1 MSKKN
6 EKESS
11 KPIPSVNNHSNKQ
24 KVWPTEQTQP
34 EPTVPI
40 KHLYK
45 DGKFPEGEICELGQY
60 DYKTKRFHPSELKP
74 NTEEREEKLQE
85 QLMEARQAAEV
96 HRTARK
102 WFKDS
107 VVKPGM
113 KVIDAAEM
121 YEAKVRELLE
131 ADKKKSGLAFP
142 LGCSINHVAAHYSPN
157 GGDETL
163 IGKDDVIKFDLGT
176 HVNGTII
183 DSAFTMCWNDQYQ
196 PLLDA
201 VKEATNMGV
210 RTAGID
216 VRLGDVGA
224 AIQEVMESYEVI
236 INGKTHRVKSI
247 QNLCGHSIER
257 YHVHAGKSVPIVASS
272 NNTKM
277 EENEFFAI
285 ETFGSTGKGYV
296 IEEGVCSHYGRKFT
310 YNGDGSELKNKESR
324 ELLKVIN
331 DHFGSIPF
339 CRRYLDRTG
348 QKKYLTALRDLVN
361 NGIVNEYP
369 PFVDVKGCYTAQFE
383 HTIFLRPTCKEVL
396 SRGSDY

>member
-1 MSKKN
+1 M
-6 EKESS
+6 
-11 KPIPSVNNHSNKQ
+11 
-24 KVWPTEQTQP
+24 
-34 EPTVPI
+34 
-40 KHLYK
+40 
-45 DGKFPEGEICELGQY
+45 
-60 DYKTKRFHPSELKP
+60 
-74 NTEEREEKLQE
+74 
-85 QLMEARQAAEV
+85 
-96 HRTARK
+96 
-102 WFKDS
+102 
-107 VVKPGM
+107 
-113 KVIDAAEM
+113 
-121 YEAKVRELLE
+121 
-131 ADKKKSGLAFP
+131 
-142 LGCSINHVAAHYSPN
+142 
-157 GGDETL
+157 
-163 IGKDDVIKFDLGT
+163 
-176 HVNGTII
+176 
-183 DSAFTMCWNDQYQ
+183 
-196 PLLDA
+196 
-201 VKEATNMGV
+201 
-210 RTAGID
+210 
-216 VRLGDVGA
+216 
-224 AIQEVMESYEVI
+224 
-236 INGKTHRVKSI
+236 
-247 QNLCGHSIER
+247 CGHSIER